1 MLTMDTNVLVS
12 ILFQISI
19 SPNANWQGGG
29 HGSPAANLSVPEHQS
44 SATVGVDPG
53 TSAGP

>member
-1 MLTMDTNVLVS
+1 MQTMNTNVLVS
-12 ILFQISI
+12 ILFQNSI
-19 SPNANWQGGG
+19 SPDASWQGGG
-29 HGSPAANLSVPEHQS
+29 HGSLAANLPVPEYQS